1 MPPDSQ
7 PAVDVDVCRVTWRT
21 VSHQGCFLWGHKENI
36 RNVSKLTLFLKRWLL
51 YTCFLKYSQQS
62 QSSSIRPT
70 VPSHWP
76 ALAKTK
82 LSFMFHLIAMC
93 NFKKTCQKTSVWHAF
108 SRIVPWNCTNGAVE
122 VAQTPSDFLEIS
134 QGRGFSYVQLKEMRL
149 MEPWKERR
157 IETKTSLTT
166 LHFGDSVWKPPAMGR
181 QSGKKRRFGLSASY
195 PATPKTHPKC
205 PQLLLFLRSFS
216 LSHLFL
222 IKNCLP

>member
-1 MPPDSQ
+1 M
-7 PAVDVDVCRVTWRT
+7 
-21 VSHQGCFLWGHKENI
+21 
-36 RNVSKLTLFLKRWLL
+36 SKLTLFIKRWLL

-76 ALAKTK
+76 AVAKTK

-93 NFKKTCQKTSVWHAF
+93 NFKKNLSKNKCLTRVFQDCALKLHEQLS
-108 SRIVPWNCTNGAVE
+108 NGAVE
-122 VAQTPSDFLEIS
+122 VAQTHSDFLEIS
-134 QGRGFSYVQLKEMRL
+134 QGRSFSYVQLKEMRL

-216 LSHLFL
+216 LSSISHQ
-222 IKNCLP
+222 